1 MIDASKRLIV
11 VIPAYEPP
19 YEFIDY
25 AKTVTHSAKLLVVV
39 NDGSGPAF
47 DPVFDEIAALP
58 NTVYLK
64 YPENHGKGYALKT
77 ALSYIAE
84 HYDADD
90 IIVTA
95 DCDGQHKTEDVL
107 RVFRA
112 TAAHMTSLV
121 LGSRNFDLPNVPKRS
136 RTGNTQTRH
145 LFRFFYGLNIYD
157 TQTGLRGFSVKLAQK
172 LLTVRGDR
180 FEYEMGVLIYAQKHD
195 IPVLETPIA
204 TVYPACEKDH
214 VSHFK
219 TFSDSARVLGVLFR
233 NLSFYMLSS
242 TLSAALD
249 VLAFFVLST
258 LVFTEINAVG
268 TLFATIGAR
277 VLSSVLN
284 FAVNFK
290 YVFGGTQKRCFLRYY
305 TLWFLQLAASYGLV
319 YLFGNLIG
327 LPRTPTKAVGDLLL
341 ALISYQ
347 IQQRWVFRRKKPE
360 KKFYSP
366 LLVFA
371 RAIARNFSVSYRSD
385 VLPVDEGAVYVC
397 RHLNMHGPYTC
408 LKWLKFQVHPM
419 VLSPFFSTKTCYKQ
433 YAEYT
438 FTERIGKKPK
448 KIHLR
453 AAFCSLFTPVA
464 VRGLKSIPVFR
475 RSIDCVKTFRNAL
488 SYLEKGESVIV
499 FPDVDYRGE
508 SETNRDIYDGFLY
521 LSELYKR
528 KTGKPLKF
536 IPIIIDDE
544 YRILHEG
551 EAVMIENYK
560 EEREEAKIKI
570 RDAIFS
576 APFSDAAKP

>member
-1 MIDASKRLIV
+1 MIEASNRLIV

-19 YEFIDY
+19 EEFIAY
-25 AKTVTHSAKLLVVV
+25 AKGVVQSAKLLVVV
-39 NDGSGPAF
+39 NDGSGPEF
-47 DPVFDEIAALP
+47 DPIFETISALP
-58 NTVYLK
+58 HTVYLH
-64 YPENHGKGYALKT
+64 YPKNHGKGYALKT
-77 ALSYIAE
+77 ALAYITE
-84 HYDADD
+84 HYGDDD

-95 DCDGQHKTEDVL
+95 DCDGQHKTADVL

-112 TAAHMTSLV
+112 TVSHMTSLV

-136 RTGNTQTRH
+136 RTGNTQTRY

-157 TQTGLRGFSVKLAQK
+157 TQTGLRGFSVALARK
-172 LLTVRGDR
+172 LLTVHGDR

-204 TVYPACEKDH
+204 TVYPKCEKDH

-219 TFSDSARVLGVLFR
+219 TVSDSARVLGVLLK

-242 TLSAALD
+242 ALSAALD
-249 VLAFFVLST
+249 VVAFFLLST

-268 TLFATIGAR
+268 TLVATVGAR
-277 VLSSVLN
+277 VLSSILN
-284 FAVNFK
+284 FTVNFK
-290 YVFGGTQKRCFLRYY
+290 YVFGGAQKRCFLRYY
-305 TLWFLQLAASYGLV
+305 VLWFFQLGASYGLV
-319 YLFGNLIG
+319 LLFGNLIG
-327 LPRTPTKAVGDLLL
+327 LPRTPVKAIGDLLL

-371 RAIARNFSVSYRSD
+371 RAMARNFSVSYRSD

-419 VLSPFFSTKTCYKQ
+419 VLSPFFTFRDCYRQ

-438 FTERIGKKPK
+438 FTERVGKKK
-448 KIHLR
+448 RKIHLR
-453 AAFCSLFTPVA
+453 AFLCSLFVPVA
-464 VRGLKSIPVFR
+464 VRGLKSVPVYR
-475 RSIDCVKTFRNAL
+475 RSIDCVKTFRASV
-488 SYLEKGESVIV
+488 SYLEKGESVLV
-499 FPDVDYRGE
+499 FPDVDYADE
-508 SETNRDIYDGFLY
+508 NEENREIYDGFLY

-528 KTGKPLKF
+528 KTGKALKF
-536 IPIIIDDE
+536 IPIVIDDE

-551 EAVMIENYK
+551 EAVVIEDYK
-560 EEREEAKIKI
+560 KEKDEAKERL
-570 RDAIFS
+570 RDAIF
-576 APFSDAAKP
+576 ALPFSDTAQP